1 MSPFPCNSTVWVQN
15 RSLVSRVI
23 MLDAD
28 GHPHVLAIVH
38 TYMVLLCLLHVLAT
52 ILIAIWP
59 GISCQPVAEFHTH
72 EALDMA

>member
-38 TYMVLLCLLHVLAT
+38 TYMVLLATCPGHYPDRYLARHFMST
-52 ILIAIWP
+52 SRRIP
-59 GISCQPVAEFHTH
+59 HS
-72 EALDMA
+72 